1 MKTHHRYLLLGAF
14 ILLAALV
21 FVPWQARR
29 GAAARHVQ
37 QGEAFN
43 TLHSTNC
50 HFIPA
55 ASLLSD
61 AVADALR
68 KGMVARQR
76 ESEPS
81 AAQVEGLARHVVVF
95 LAFHNG
101 ASPPAYPALRLPM
114 AGGVPSHDDLDPGF
128 VEELRHPERVFPLQP
143 EDIRRIRAT
152 LPQSGNAVR
161 DDVMLNYALRL
172 HVAAGARGFPCT
184 NCVGQVCLASM
195 KATFVRSPVEK
206 PATADMLLGQPTHG
220 STLVFRQWDVVKPTL
235 GELVRSEGFVNLAYV
250 TLTTRSGAGVMPLA
264 IVYYWEPGRGDWILC
279 EVGKGN
285 ASVAASFIL

>member
-1 MKTHHRYLLLGAF
+1 MKTHHRYLLLGAVV
-14 ILLAALV
+14 LVAALV
-21 FVPWQARR
+21 LVPWQARR
-29 GAAARHVQ
+29 VASARHGKQ
-37 QGEAFN
+37 AEAFN
-43 TLHSTNC
+43 ALHSTNC

-55 ASLLSD
+55 ASLPPD
-61 AVADALR
+61 AVADVLR
-68 KGMVARQR
+68 KGMVALQR

-81 AAQVEGLARHVVVF
+81 SAQVEGLARHVAVF

-101 ASPPAYPALRLPM
+101 ASPAAYPALRLPM
-114 AGGVPSHDDLDPGF
+114 VGREPSHEDLDAGF

-152 LPQSGNAVR
+152 LPPSGNAVR

-195 KATFVRSPVEK
+195 KATFVRSPVER
-206 PATADMLLGQPTHG
+206 PATADMMRGQPTHG
-220 STLVFRQWDVVKPTL
+220 STSVFRQWDVVKPTL
-235 GELVRSEGFVNLAYV
+235 GELVRSAGFVNLAYV
-250 TLTTRSGAGVMPLA
+250 TLTTRSGSGVMPLA